1 MNRYILTVPIVATG
15 LVLAATAAFSQ
26 QQESIPDWVKNSAG
40 WWSEGAITDADY
52 INSIQWLVDA
62 GYIVLGGQG
71 TGEADQILQISW
83 YAIEQPDG
91 WERQIPVRNPV
102 ENSIRDAMV
111 ASSTINEQVPAII
124 SVQAYPIQGANM
136 TEHREWGLGLVS
148 DVLGDAFTHI
158 SASEVTVAGNP
169 GYTDEYSITIDEL
182 NLSILGKSYSFAHEG
197 HVYEIKYEADAKFY
211 DDHLAEF
218 EGMAQSFRLD

>member
-1 MNRYILTVPIVATG
+1 MK
-15 LVLAATAAFSQ
+15 S
-26 QQESIPDWVKNSAG
+26 SAG

-52 INSIQWLVDA
+52 INSIQWLIDA

-71 TGEADQILQISW
+71 AGEAGQIFQASW
-83 YAIEQPDG
+83 YAIEQPDD
-91 WERQIPVRNPV
+91 WERQIPVRNPR

-124 SVQAYPIQGANM
+124 SVQAYPIQGAQHDRAPGM
-136 TEHREWGLGLVS
+136 GVRAGQWTSW
-148 DVLGDAFTHI
+148 
-158 SASEVTVAGNP
+158 VTRSRTSRPPRRCWPGNP
-169 GYTDEYSITIDEL
+169 GYTDEYSITIGEL
-182 NLSILGKSYSFAHEG
+182 DLSILGKSYSLAHEG

-218 EGMAQSFRLD
+218 ERVAQSFRLD

>member
-1 MNRYILTVPIVATG
+1 MNRYILTVPIVAAG

-26 QQESIPDWVKNSAG
+26 QQEAIPDWVKSSAG

-52 INSIQWLVDA
+52 INSIQWLIDA
-62 GYIVLGGQG
+62 GYIILGGQG
-71 TGEADQILQISW
+71 AGEADRILQVSW

-91 WERQIPVRNPV
+91 WERQIPVRDPV
-102 ENSIRDAMV
+102 EDSIRDAMV

-124 SVQAYPIQGANM
+124 SIQAYPIQGANM

-148 DVLGDAFTHI
+148 DFLGDAFTHI
-158 SASEVTVAGNP
+158 SASEATVAGNP
-169 GYTDEYSITIDEL
+169 GYTDEYSITIDVL
-182 NLSILGKSYSFAHEG
+182 DLIILGKSYSFAHEG

-218 EGMAQSFRLD
+218 ERMAQSFRLD